1 MLVVLLRRYLPVQVA
16 CQLVAVVGAVVAQG
30 RVQLWWLGPLAVLAA
45 SGVPRGALSRSLL
58 WQNAVPLLLALVVA
72 LGVGSGLSV
81 LLLRIISQPVLLDWP
96 GIAVLSGASA
106 LMVVVVTV
114 LSLPSLRRAT
124 GALGL
129 RSE

>member
-1 MLVVLLRRYLPVQVA
+1 MDVA
-16 CQLVAVVGAVVAQG
+16 A
-30 RVQLWWLGPLAVLAA
+30 
-45 SGVPRGALSRSLL
+45 ALSRSLL

-72 LGVGSGLSV
+72 VAVGGGLSV
-81 LLLRIISQPVLLDWP
+81 LLLKIISQPVVLDWA
-96 GIAVLSGASA
+96 GIAVLSGAAA
-106 LMVVVVTV
+106 LLVVVVTL